1 MAVSVSISASHP
13 CISTIT
19 NCSIPSSS
27 SWKVSTSRITWQ
39 KRGCCR
45 AMVQV
50 QTGAPAAYA
59 KEMERLSAK
68 ESLLL
73 AVSHSFPFLL
83 RFFGLLVCPIVLIFV
98 NLFSF
103 GVLIF

>member
-1 MAVSVSISASHP
+1 MAITVSVSASHP

-19 NCSIPSSS
+19 NCSIPSSSSYSSS

-83 RFFGLLVCPIVLIFV
+83 NVNFFDYWYGP
-98 NLFSF
+98 LF
-103 GVLIF
+103 

>member
-1 MAVSVSISASHP
+1 MAVSVSFSTSHP

-73 AVSHSFPFLL
+73 AVSHSFPFMLHFL
-83 RFFGLLVCPIVLIFV
+83 DYWCGP
-98 NLFSF
+98 LF
-103 GVLIF
+103 